1 MAQVDTT
8 RADFGWIQPNSAARA
23 LVRLLHGGRSMTATA
38 SVGASLEARDLP
50 FDHARFERL
59 FADHYRWVWCFLRRL
74 GVPPAVLDDA
84 AQQVFLVASERL
96 ASIELAKERA
106 FLAGVAARTAA
117 NARRLHARRREDPDT
132 ETSVGPGSGR
142 NPEELLDWK
151 QRREKL
157 DAWLSV
163 LELELRAP
171 FVLFELDGLSLLEIA
186 ELLALPLGTVKTRLR
201 RARTLFLEAARQS
214 EGGAP

>member
-1 MAQVDTT
+1 
-8 RADFGWIQPNSAARA
+8 
-23 LVRLLHGGRSMTATA
+23 MTATA
-38 SVGASLEARDLP
+38 IAERRLEEAVP

-74 GVPPAVLDDA
+74 GVPAGVVDDA

-96 ASIELAKERA
+96 AQVELAKERA

-117 NARRLHARRREDPDT
+117 NARRLHARRREDGDSGT
-132 ETSVGPGSGR
+132 LSGPASGR

-171 FVLFELDGLSLLEIA
+171 FVLFELDGLSLVEIA
-186 ELLALPLGTVKTRLR
+186 ELLTLPLGTVKTRLR
-201 RARTLFLEAARQS
+201 RARVLFLEAARQQTR
-214 EGGAP
+214 GAS

>member
-1 MAQVDTT
+1 MTA
-8 RADFGWIQPNSAARA
+8 SA
-23 LVRLLHGGRSMTATA
+23 LVGRRLDPL
-38 SVGASLEARDLP
+38 DLP

-59 FADHYRWVWCFLRRL
+59 FAEHYRWVWCFLRRL
-74 GVPPAVLDDA
+74 GVPVGGVDDA

-96 ASIELAKERA
+96 TSIELAKERA

-117 NARRLHARRREDPDT
+117 NARRLHARRREEPDA
-132 ETSVGPGSGR
+132 SVMTTPRCER

-157 DAWLSV
+157 DEWLSV

-171 FVLFELDGLSLLEIA
+171 FVLFELDGLSLVEIA
-186 ELLALPLGTVKTRLR
+186 ELLELPLGTVKTRLR
-201 RARTLFLEAARQS
+201 RARSLFLDAARQR
-214 EGGAP
+214 EGGTR

>member
-1 MAQVDTT
+1 MAQFDTPL
-8 RADFGWIQPNSAARA
+8 ADFAWIWPDWRTPV
-23 LVRLLHGGRSMTATA
+23 LVRLLHARRSMTATA
-38 SVGASLEARDLP
+38 SAGRTFEALELP
-50 FDHARFERL
+50 FDHVRFERL
-59 FADHYRWVWCFLRRL
+59 FAEHYRWVWCFLRRL
-74 GVPPAVLDDA
+74 GVPLGVVDDA

-96 ASIELAKERA
+96 AAIEPAKERA

-117 NARRLHARRREDPDT
+117 NARRLQARRREDPDT
-132 ETSVGPGSGR
+132 ETSAGPGSER

-171 FVLFELDGLSLLEIA
+171 FVLFELDGLSLVEIA

-201 RARTLFLEAARQS
+201 RARTLFLEVARQG

>member
-1 MAQVDTT
+1 MAHFDTSL
-8 RADFGWIQPNSAARA
+8 ADSGWIPRDPWRTA
-23 LVRLLHGGRSMTATA
+23 LVRLLHRGRSMTAGATA
-38 SVGASLEARDLP
+38 ERSLEALERP
-50 FDHARFERL
+50 FERARFERL
-59 FADHYRWVWCFLRRL
+59 FAAHYRWVWCFLRRL
-74 GVPPAVLDDA
+74 GVPLGVVDDA

-96 ASIELAKERA
+96 ASIEPAKERA
-106 FLAGVAARTAA
+106 FLAGVATRTAA
-117 NARRLHARRREDPDT
+117 NARRLQARRREEPEPEAGT
-132 ETSVGPGSGR
+132 VPGSGR

-171 FVLFELDGLSLLEIA
+171 FVLFELDGLSLVEIA
-186 ELLALPLGTVKTRLR
+186 DLLSLPLGTVKTRLR
-201 RARTLFLEAARQS
+201 RARTLFLEAARRS